1 MTRRPDGWPDVM
13 TVEQVAAYLQLNK
26 LTVYKFVRDGR
37 IPASRVGRA
46 LRVLREDVDR
56 FLLAHRVPSTVG
68 ARGRPKAAEG
78 QTVPG
83 SDATRRGSAPANKYS
98 DEIYVGP
105 NREERAQTREAF
117 VTSNPVDWVI
127 RGLH

>member
-13 TVEQVAAYLQLNK
+13 TVEQVAAYLQLNR

-37 IPASRVGRA
+37 IPASRVGRS

-56 FLLAHRVPSTVG
+56 FLLAHRVPSTVR
-68 ARGRPKAAEG
+68 ARGGPKAAEG
-78 QTVPG
+78 QTVFG
-83 SDATRRGSAPANKYS
+83 SDPTRRGSAPAKYT

-105 NREERAQTREAF
+105 NREERVQKREAI